1 VVRRPSTNRRNIDT
15 YLLVTSALFADNY
28 NKPDKRSDC
37 PASAQGINFMP
48 KTTDDGQQTIAKHIR
63 AFFQNARPHASNCR
77 WPLAT
82 NAIGAEETLA
92 VLDVLLS
99 GRITM
104 GRRVADFEEAWSNF
118 LGVKHSVMVN
128 SGSSANL
135 LAMSALAS
143 PTRKT
148 GLRPGDE
155 VIVPAVTWPTTVFP
169 IVQVGC
175 VPVFVDVDAETLNM
189 TPDAVRRAITPKT
202 RAVMPVHLLG
212 NPCDM
217 PGIMRL
223 ADERDLHVIEDCCEA
238 HGARVGDQP
247 VGTFGDM
254 STFSFYFSH
263 HMTTI
268 EGGMIAVRDH
278 EEWANLLF
286 SARSHGWLRQRSDR
300 DQLAKLFDQ
309 RDDRWLFVTPGY
321 NLRPMELNAA
331 IGLVQLRQMPDFIR
345 RRAELRRTLLEG
357 LADCEDVLR
366 FQRALPDHFHSAF
379 GFSMVIREDAPFT
392 RDAFCDH
399 LEASGVETR
408 PLVGGNLARQPAFE
422 HIPWR
427 AYSTLHVADDIDCNG
442 LMIGINPGVTTEQTE
457 YVIECIRAFVKQ
469 TGHTGSR
476 GLRPVRACG

>member
-1 VVRRPSTNRRNIDT
+1 MHTT
-15 YLLVTSALFADNY
+15 
-28 NKPDKRSDC
+28 PDDIQ
-37 PASAQGINFMP
+37 AAIVEQ
-48 KTTDDGQQTIAKHIR
+48 IR
-63 AFFQNARPHASNCR
+63 AYFQTARPAASDCR
-77 WPLAT
+77 WPLT
-82 NAIGAEETLA
+82 SNTIGADETIA

-104 GRRVADFEEAWSNF
+104 GPQVAEFERTWSRF
-118 LGVKHSVMVN
+118 LGVEHSVMVN

-143 PTRKT
+143 PIWKT

-175 VPVFVDVDAETLNM
+175 VPVLVDVDADTLNM
-189 TPDAVRRAITPKT
+189 TPHAVRHAITPKT
-202 RAVMPVHLLG
+202 RAIMPVHLLG

-217 PGIMRL
+217 TEIMRI
-223 ADERDLHVIEDCCEA
+223 ADQHNLHVIEDCCEA

-247 VGTFGDM
+247 VGTFGEM

-268 EGGMIAVRDH
+268 EGGMISVRED
-278 EEWANLLF
+278 EKWSNFLL
-286 SARSHGWLRQRSDR
+286 STRSHGWLRQRSDR
-300 DQLAKLFDQ
+300 DNLARLFGQ

-345 RRAELRRTLLEG
+345 QRAELRRTLLEG
-357 LADCEDVLR
+357 LADCEDALR
-366 FQRALPDHFHSAF
+366 LQRELPGHFHSAF
-379 GFSMVIREDAPFT
+379 AFSMVLRENAPFT
-392 RDAFCDH
+392 RDALRDH
-399 LEASGVETR
+399 LEAGGIDTR
-408 PLVGGNLARQPAFE
+408 PVVGGNLARQPAFE

-427 AYSTLHVADDIDCNG
+427 TYSKLRVADDIDRNG
-442 LMIGINPGVTTEQTE
+442 LMIGINPGVTAEQTE
-457 YVIECIRAFVKQ
+457 YVIERIRAFVRR
-469 TGHTGSR
+469 TGKTRSC
-476 GLRPVRACG
+476 GLQPARTHE

>member
-1 VVRRPSTNRRNIDT
+1 MHTT
-15 YLLVTSALFADNY
+15 
-28 NKPDKRSDC
+28 PDDIQ
-37 PASAQGINFMP
+37 AA
-48 KTTDDGQQTIAKHIR
+48 IAEQIR
-63 AFFQNARPHASNCR
+63 AYFQTARPVASDCR
-77 WPLAT
+77 WPLT
-82 NAIGAEETLA
+82 SNTIGADETIA

-104 GRRVADFEEAWSNF
+104 GQCVAEFEQAWSRF
-118 LGVKHSVMVN
+118 LGVEQSVMVN

-143 PTRKT
+143 PIWKT

-175 VPVFVDVDAETLNM
+175 IPVLVDVDADTLNM
-189 TPDAVRRAITPKT
+189 TPHAVRHAITPKT
-202 RAVMPVHLLG
+202 RAIMPVHLLG

-217 PGIMRL
+217 TEIMRI
-223 ADERDLHVIEDCCEA
+223 ADEHNLHVIEDCCEA

-247 VGTFGDM
+247 VGTFGEM

-268 EGGMIAVRDH
+268 EGGMISVRED
-278 EEWANLLF
+278 EKWSNFLL

-300 DQLAKLFDQ
+300 DNLARLFGQ

-345 RRAELRRTLLEG
+345 QRAELRRTLLEG
-357 LADCEDVLR
+357 LADCEDALR
-366 FQRALPDHFHSAF
+366 LQRELPGHFHSAF
-379 GFSMVIREDAPFT
+379 AFSMVLRENAPFT
-392 RDAFCDH
+392 RDALCDH
-399 LEASGVETR
+399 LEAGGIDTR
-408 PLVGGNLARQPAFE
+408 PVVGGNLARQPAFE

-427 AYSTLHVADDIDCNG
+427 AYSKLRVADDIDRNG
-442 LMIGINPGVTTEQTE
+442 LMIGINPGVTAEQTE
-457 YVIECIRAFVKQ
+457 YVIERIRAFVRR
-469 TGHTGSR
+469 TGKTRSR
-476 GLRPVRACG
+476 GRNEIPTCREPAQTHE